1 MVSVSSLDQSSKK
14 RTIQRGTSLQL
25 VKRRCDHRKKLKILL
40 LLLRNFF
47 DGVGPEV
54 EALDSFSFSSSLLI
68 FLFSI
73 LRVMSA
79 HGTVA
84 RNVVAVDA

>member
-1 MVSVSSLDQSSKK
+1 MPWV
-14 RTIQRGTSLQL
+14 
-25 VKRRCDHRKKLKILL
+25 DHRKKLKILL

-47 DGVGPEV
+47 EGVGPEV

-68 FLFSI
+68 FLFSMLLVTSTQGI
-73 LRVMSA
+73 
-79 HGTVA
+79 GA